1 MSSAYRSRSKTPE
14 RSPAPQPDA
23 GCVRVDRNRKSVTME
38 SALKPEGFGFSVWL
52 E

>member
-14 RSPAPQPDA
+14 RSPPQPDA
-23 GCVRVDRNRKSVTME
+23 GRVRVDRNRKPVTME